1 MKSDTIKKLMIV
13 AVVAALGAC
22 NTVQGAGKDVE
33 SVGKA
38 GEREMDKAQDKPVDR
53 K

>member
-1 MKSDTIKKLMIV
+1 MKSDTVKKLMIV

-22 NTVQGAGKDVE
+22 NTVQGAGQDVE

-38 GEREMDKAQDKPVDR
+38 GERELDKAQDKPVDAR
-53 K
+53 

>member
-22 NTVQGAGKDVE
+22 NTVQGAGQDVE

-38 GEREMDKAQDKPVDR
+38 GERELDKAQGKPVDP